1 MILHLAGDKL
11 CCTKLSLTLFL
22 QTVIARC
29 TFFPVD
35 LGKLTEA
42 KERGE
47 GFRQLH
53 EQKGTLQVEEL
64 LEPMSQCSA
73 VYGPVR
79 TVQWEGRGRKPSL
92 YPIVC
97 AAT

>member
-35 LGKLTEA
+35 LGIFCSQYKQGEWYSRLGGDAIAEA
-42 KERGE
+42 VIDRIVHNCTVIYSGDVNMREY
-47 GFRQLH
+47 
-53 EQKGTLQVEEL
+53 TLSSNQ
-64 LEPMSQCSA
+64 
-73 VYGPVR
+73 
-79 TVQWEGRGRKPSL
+79 
-92 YPIVC
+92 
-97 AAT
+97 